1 MSSSSKKGDVP
12 VPAGIRIH
20 DLAKQLGIASKDVL
34 EKAQLLF
41 SKEKIRS
48 HASIL
53 MPGQADRL
61 KAKLGLL
68 KHEHED
74 RENKTR
80 QIEREEAAETAAQAA
95 QAAESVPPE
104 SQDSPLFED
113 SARQAEQAHAEAETR
128 GDDTQTGG
136 EAQAEQFDE
145 PATAEETS
153 PALAAETEAETTTR
167 GASSAQAA
175 QDVAE
180 ATVDAPVS
188 SEQPSAAQAAA
199 SDAPEGSKS
208 APKPAAVEAK
218 AERPSRFGVVTPAAI
233 ATAAPP
239 KQNVG
244 IAQKQT
250 GPQKGRDVRDTRD
263 GRGREAAKPVAARP
277 VIKVSPPLPPVAP
290 PIPRA
295 PVPSLLTP
303 LQGPPKKILSGPTV
317 APPVQ
322 RDSSRDNR
330 FGVVV
335 SAAEAEKLHGPTQ
348 QKGGR
353 KGQKDSSVESK
364 AVDDFKPQ
372 VSYPSIPESFSD
384 DDDKGKAASGGSG
397 GAGQRRTP
405 VKAAPGLKGFG
416 SGPRRGTALMRGDDD
431 RYRGA
436 RKQKRGP
443 VVKRPTVLRTGP
455 AEVTSPVSI
464 KGLCE
469 ALGIKSTSLIKKFFD
484 QGKIVNINMIISD
497 ADAEIY
503 ALEFDPLKHGVAIK
517 KARDVEEEML
527 KKADV
532 ADLPEDLLPR
542 APVVTIM
549 GHVDHGKT
557 SLLDYIR
564 QTKVASGE
572 AGGITQHIGAYK
584 VSHKKG
590 EVAFID
596 TPGHKAFT
604 EMRARGANVT
614 DVVVLVVAANDGV
627 MPQTEEAISHAK
639 TAGKKIVVALNKIDM
654 AEANPDKVK
663 GQLAAK
669 ELFVEGYGGD
679 VGCVEVSAKTGQGI
693 DELLDRIL
701 LEAEVLELKANP
713 NKGAVGH
720 VVEAHKDQGRGIVC
734 TVLVQE
740 GTLHQGDVIVCGH
753 AYGSVR
759 QIFADTG
766 KTLKSAGPATPV
778 LVTGLSDVPL
788 SGERFHVLDS
798 IKQAAEIAEQRAMR
812 MRQEGLVKR
821 THVTLE
827 TLSDM
832 LAQGAVASLNL
843 VLKVDVQGSLTPLR
857 DEISRLS
864 TSDARID
871 ILHDG
876 VGAINETD
884 VLLADASDAIVI
896 GFNVNADPGARRLAE
911 ERSVD
916 IRTYTIIYEVVD
928 EMRKSLEGI
937 LKPIEKEVIQGHVAV
952 RNRFTISKVGT
963 IAGCFVTDGLITRA
977 SGVRLIRDGKTVWT
991 GKLAS
996 LKRVKDDAKEVRS
1009 GFECGIKLENYDDI
1023 KVGDLME
1030 AFTTEQVKRTLDAK

>member
-1 MSSSSKKGDVP
+1 MSSSKKGDVP
-12 VPAGIRIH
+12 VPTGIRIH
-20 DLAKQLGIASKDVL
+20 DLAKQLGVPSKDVL

-41 SKEKIRS
+41 TKDKVRS

-53 MPGQADRL
+53 NPGQADRL
-61 KAKLGLL
+61 KAKLGML
-68 KHEHED
+68 KHAHED

-80 QIEREEAAETAAQAA
+80 LIEQQEAAAQAV
-95 QAAESVPPE
+95 QAVATEESF
-104 SQDSPLFED
+104 DSPPFED
-113 SARQAEQAHAEAETR
+113 RQPEALRETAETNLDHARADETR
-128 GDDTQTGG
+128 GEDEADT
-136 EAQAEQFDE
+136 
-145 PATAEETS
+145 
-153 PALAAETEAETTTR
+153 L
-167 GASSAQAA
+167 
-175 QDVAE
+175 
-180 ATVDAPVS
+180 
-188 SEQPSAAQAAA
+188 EQPKAHPKTDEHAGK
-199 SDAPEGSKS
+199 ES
-208 APKPAAVEAK
+208 APTLHGVSDSASGSQSSTSVLAESAPARATEMGDVTKHAAVE
-218 AERPSRFGVVTPAAI
+218 RPTRFGVVTPAA
-233 ATAAPP
+233 ATKAPP
-239 KQNVG
+239 SHSRSGSAQTVRDGKDNRDARG
-244 IAQKQT
+244 DRSREPQKQ
-250 GPQKGRDVRDTRD
+250 GTRP
-263 GRGREAAKPVAARP
+263 AAKATT
-277 VIKVSPPLPPVAP
+277 PPPAVGH
-290 PIPRA
+290 
-295 PVPSLLTP
+295 VPAKPHVPTTLVP
-303 LQGPPKKILSGPTV
+303 LQGPPKKILTGPVV

-322 RDSSRDNR
+322 RDSGSDNR
-330 FGVVV
+330 FGVVLS
-335 SAAEAEKLHGPTQ
+335 SADAEKIHGPTQ
-348 QKGGR
+348 QKGGGGR
-353 KGQKDSSVESK
+353 KGQKDASVDSK
-364 AVDDFKPQ
+364 PVDDFKPQ

-384 DDDKGKAASGGSG
+384 DDDKRAKAGGAGGSG
-397 GAGQRRTP
+397 GGAGMRRTA

-416 SGPRRGTALMRGDDD
+416 GGPRRGTALMRGDDD

-455 AEVTSPVSI
+455 ADVTSPVSI

-469 ALGIKSTSLIKKFFD
+469 ALGIKSTALIKKFFD

-503 ALEFDPLKHGVAIK
+503 ALEFDPLKHGVTIK

-532 ADLPEDLLPR
+532 ADKPEDMVSR

-564 QTKVASGE
+564 QTKVAAGE

-654 AEANPDKVK
+654 PEANPDKVK
-663 GQLAAK
+663 GQLASK

-693 DELLDRIL
+693 DDLLDRIL

-734 TVLVQE
+734 TLLVQE
-740 GTLHQGDVIVCGH
+740 GTLRQGDIIVCGH
-753 AYGSVR
+753 AYGSAR

-766 KTLKSAGPATPV
+766 KVLKEAGPATPV

-798 IKQAAEIAEQRAMR
+798 IKEAAEIAEQRAMR

-832 LAQGAVASLNL
+832 LAQGAVASLKL
-843 VLKVDVQGSLTPLR
+843 VMKVDVQGSLTPLR
-857 DEISRLS
+857 DEVSRLS
-864 TSDARID
+864 TADARID

-896 GFNVNADPGARRLAE
+896 GFNVNADPGARRLGE
-911 ERSVD
+911 ERGVD

-928 EMRKSLEGI
+928 EMRKALEGI
-937 LKPIEKEVIQGHVAV
+937 LKPIEKEVLQGHISV
-952 RNRFTISKVGT
+952 RQCFKISKMGT

-977 SGVRLIRDGKTVWT
+977 SSVRLIRDGKTVWT

-1009 GFECGIKLENYDDI
+1009 GFECGIKLENFDDI
-1023 KVGDLME
+1023 KQGDLME

>member
-1 MSSSSKKGDVP
+1 MSSSTKKGEVP
-12 VPAGIRIH
+12 GGPTGIRIH
-20 DLAKQLGIASKDVL
+20 DLAKQLGVPSKDVL

-41 SKEKIRS
+41 SKDKVRS

-53 MPGQADRL
+53 NPGQADRL
-61 KAKLGLL
+61 KAKLGML
-68 KHEHED
+68 KHAHED

-80 QIEREEAAETAAQAA
+80 LIEQQEAAAQAV
-95 QAAESVPPE
+95 QAVATEESFDSPNFEERQPDASRETADANLEQVPAGETNAESGYAADTLEHPKAHQISDEHTRSEHNLHPSTE
-104 SQDSPLFED
+104 SAS
-113 SARQAEQAHAEAETR
+113 TR
-128 GDDTQTGG
+128 GS
-136 EAQAEQFDE
+136 ESAA
-145 PATAEETS
+145 PASEETETS
-153 PALAAETEAETTTR
+153 PAHATAK
-167 GASSAQAA
+167 G
-175 QDVAE
+175 DVLKDHA
-180 ATVDAPVS
+180 
-188 SEQPSAAQAAA
+188 
-199 SDAPEGSKS
+199 KH
-208 APKPAAVEAK
+208 AAVE
-218 AERPSRFGVVTPAAI
+218 RPTRFGVVTPAAI
-233 ATAAPP
+233 KPSP
-239 KQNVG
+239 SKPVSGQNV
-244 IAQKQT
+244 
-250 GPQKGRDVRDTRD
+250 RDGKDTRD
-263 GRGREAAKPVAARP
+263 ARDRDRNREPQRQGTRPAAKATTPPPAAHGP
-277 VIKVSPPLPPVAP
+277 AAKAH
-290 PIPRA
+290 
-295 PVPSLLTP
+295 VPSTLVP
-303 LQGPPKKILSGPTV
+303 LQGPPKKILSGPV
-317 APPVQ
+317 VSPPVN
-322 RDSSRDNR
+322 RDSGSDNR
-330 FGVVV
+330 FGVVLS
-335 SAAEAEKLHGPTQ
+335 SADAEKIHGPTQ
-348 QKGGR
+348 QKGGGGR
-353 KGQKDSSVESK
+353 KGQKDASVDSK
-364 AVDDFKPQ
+364 PVDDFKPQ

-384 DDDKGKAASGGSG
+384 DDDKRAKAGGSG
-397 GAGQRRTP
+397 GGGAGVRRTA

-416 SGPRRGTALMRGDDD
+416 GGPRRGTALMRGDDD

-455 AEVTSPVSI
+455 ADITSPVSI

-469 ALGIKSTSLIKKFFD
+469 ALGIKSTALIKKFFD

-532 ADLPEDLLPR
+532 ADKPEDLVSR

-564 QTKVASGE
+564 QTKVAAGE

-713 NKGAVGH
+713 KKGTVGH

-734 TVLVQE
+734 TLLVQE

-766 KTLKSAGPATPV
+766 KVLKEAGPATPV

-798 IKQAAEIAEQRAMR
+798 IKEAAEIADQRAMR

-832 LAQGAVASLNL
+832 LAQGAVASLKL
-843 VLKVDVQGSLTPLR
+843 VMKVDVQGSLTPLR
-857 DEISRLS
+857 DEVSRLS
-864 TSDARID
+864 TGDARID

-896 GFNVNADPGARRLAE
+896 GFNVNADPGARRLGE
-911 ERSVD
+911 ERGVD

-928 EMRKSLEGI
+928 EMRKALEGI
-937 LKPIEKEVIQGHVAV
+937 LKPIEKEVIQGHVSV
-952 RNRFTISKVGT
+952 RQCFKISKMGT

-977 SGVRLIRDGKTVWT
+977 SSVRLIRDGKTVWT

-1009 GFECGIKLENYDDI
+1009 GFECGIKLESFDDI
-1023 KVGDLME
+1023 KQGDLME